1 VTENSA
7 AAAPPAASV
16 SKWVPVV
23 LLAWLV
29 PGGGHFLLKRPA
41 RGAIL
46 GASVAL
52 VFLLGLMMRGT
63 LFQPEG
69 GDLLTMVIYYG
80 GFIGDLLAGILYVL
94 TVWLG
99 YSQPDMPG
107 HVHDYGTKFLVAA
120 GLLNLLAIVDA
131 YEIATGRKD

>member
-1 VTENSA
+1 MTENSA

-16 SKWVPVV
+16 SKWAPVV
-23 LLAWLV
+23 LLAWLL

-46 GASVAL
+46 GASVAI

-80 GFIGDLLAGILYVL
+80 GFIGDLLAGILYFL

>member
-1 VTENSA
+1 
-7 AAAPPAASV
+7 
-16 SKWVPVV
+16 VV
-23 LLAWLV
+23 LAWLI
-29 PGGGHFLLKRPA
+29 PGGGHFLLKRPG
-41 RGAIL
+41 RGAVL
-46 GASVAL
+46 GISVIL

-63 LFQPEG
+63 LLQS

-80 GFIGDLLAGILYVL
+80 GFIGDLLAGVLYFL

-99 YSQPDMPG
+99 YSQPDMAG

-131 YEIATGRKD
+131 WEIATGKKD

>member
-1 VTENSA
+1 MTENSA
-7 AAAPPAASV
+7 AAAAPAASI
-16 SKWVPVV
+16 SKWAPAV
-23 LLAWLV
+23 LLAWLM

-46 GASVAL
+46 GGSVII